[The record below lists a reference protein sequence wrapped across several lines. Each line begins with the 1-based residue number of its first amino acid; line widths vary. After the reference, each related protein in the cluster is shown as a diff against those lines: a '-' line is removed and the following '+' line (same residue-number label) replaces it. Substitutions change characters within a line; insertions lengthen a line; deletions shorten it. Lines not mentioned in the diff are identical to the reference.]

1 MKFIHIADVHLGMM
15 PERKKGL
22 GMMRKRE
29 IEETFQRVLLEA
41 KQKKVDVLL
50 ISGDLYDQPPLLE
63 DLKELN
69 ARLEALS
76 PIKVVLIAGNHD
88 CILESSPYERFEFAN
103 NVIFLKGKE
112 IESVY
117 VEELETTFW
126 GLSYHQKEITAPL
139 YDDLRPQGQGYHILV
154 AHGGDENHIP
164 IQYEDLKWSGFDYIA
179 LGHIHKPQVLVEDF
193 MNYPGS
199 LEPLDY
205 TERGEHGYFLGEIT
219 EDGQQVEFIRAAK
232 RMYDQ
237 IYIQVD
243 ETETLY
249 SLSKRVEQ
257 EIETRGRDN
266 FYEIYLLGYTP
277 LSGNIQFEA
286 LEQDYF
292 ITQVVDKTKKNY
304 DLERLFEENRE
315 NILGQFIDKM
325 RNSQDPMAKEAM
337 EFGIEALLA
346 TKTE

>member
-1 MKFIHIADVHLGMM
+1 MKFIHIADIHLGMM
-15 PERKKGL
+15 PEGKKGL
-22 GMMRKRE
+22 GIMRKRE
-29 IEETFQRVLLEA
+29 IEETFERVLLEA
-41 KQKKVDVLL
+41 KQKQVDALL
-50 ISGDLYDQPPLLE
+50 IAGDLYHHPPLLE
-63 DLKELN
+63 ELKELN
-69 ARLEALS
+69 AKFEQLA

-88 CILESSPYERFEFAN
+88 CILEDSPYERFTFAQ

-112 IESVY
+112 MEFVY
-117 VEELETTFW
+117 VKELNTTFW
-126 GLSYHQKEITAPL
+126 GFSYHQKEILAPL
-139 YDDLRPQGQGYHILV
+139 YDKIRPQSEGYHILL
-154 AHGGDENHIP
+154 AHGGDETHIP
-164 IQYEDLKWSGFDYIA
+164 IHYEDLKWSGFDYIA

-219 EDGQQVEFIRAAK
+219 EDGQQVQFVRCAK
-232 RMYDQ
+232 RIYDQ
-237 IYIQVD
+237 IHIQVD

-249 SLSKRVEQ
+249 SLSKRIEQ
-257 EIETRGRDN
+257 EMERRGRDN

-277 LSGNIQFEA
+277 LSGNMNFEG

-315 NILGQFIDKM
+315 NILGQFIEKM
-325 RNSQDPMAKEAM
+325 KQSEDPMAKEAL

-346 TKTE
+346 TKME